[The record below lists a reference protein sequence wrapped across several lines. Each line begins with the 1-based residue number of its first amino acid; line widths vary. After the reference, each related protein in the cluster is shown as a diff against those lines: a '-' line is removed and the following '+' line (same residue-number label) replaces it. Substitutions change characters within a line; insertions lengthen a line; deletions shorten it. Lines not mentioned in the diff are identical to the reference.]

1 MSERVE
7 LNSDIRITPGVQGI
21 KTSRE
26 PVSEEAR
33 KQFAQELERKLA
45 NEKKKDKKRKD
56 DEIILHQD
64 ENQDDKEKP
73 FDEHK
78 PQINDASRGNLLDIT
93 A

>member
-7 LNSDIRITPGVQGI
+7 LNSDIRITSGVQGV

-33 KQFAQELERKLA
+33 KKFAQELERKLG

-64 ENQDDKEKP
+64 ENHDDEEKTI
-73 FDEHK
+73 DEHK
-78 PQINDASRGNLLDIT
+78 PQNNDANRGSLLDIR